1 MQGTQVEDEGKNER
15 EESERAIE
23 STLEELTDEV
33 TTETELV
40 PGEPART
47 ILQYAD
53 DTWST
58 FGRVLVSIGEWR
70 KGGPRSPGRWEPSP
84 SYFLL
89 RGEGPS
95 GGSYRSSAWRFQ

>member
-70 KGGPRSPGRWEPSP
+70 KGGPAQSRPMGAIPV
-84 SYFLL
+84 LL
-89 RGEGPS
+89 FA
-95 GGSYRSSAWRFQ
+95 AWRRA